1 MRVMGYDDHPMGV
14 EEDPDDPEY
23 NILVVVKCPHC
34 PRTFDGRRENV
45 EDELFLHLWK
55 VHEEE
60 TLEYILN
67 NMYLPDEIRE
77 KIFGELGPD
86 YVSWIVDTE
95 GEIQNE

>member
-1 MRVMGYDDHPMGV
+1 MANEDFPMGV
-14 EEDPDDPEY
+14 EEDLDDPEY
-23 NILVVVKCPHC
+23 DISVAVKCPHC
-34 PRTFDGRRENV
+34 PRAFEGPRDEV

-77 KIFGELGPD
+77 KIFGELGPE

-95 GEIQNE
+95 GEIREDK

>member
-1 MRVMGYDDHPMGV
+1 MDHYDIPAGV
-14 EEDPDDPEY
+14 DADPDEPEY
-23 NILVVVKCPHC
+23 NIPVVVKCPHC
-34 PRTFDGRRENV
+34 PRTFEGPRGNV

-77 KIFGELGPD
+77 KIFGDLGPD

-95 GEIQNE
+95 GEIQDEK